1 MPHNAGKSYSHSYKG
16 QNRQRRRNLG
26 SPEKMKL
33 RHLRAFEWLYYY
45 CPVSPLECKE
55 RSQCH
60 LVLHETHTLLYMK
73 FR

>member
-1 MPHNAGKSYSHSYKG
+1 
-16 QNRQRRRNLG
+16 
-26 SPEKMKL
+26 MKL
-33 RHLRAFEWLYYY
+33 RDLRAFEWLYYY